1 MWKVLSFLKSVM
13 INLLEKTKYRSLIK
27 KSMMQCLE
35 DLPEREED
43 GKEAKEGI
51 QNGSQGFGCAKGD
64 KETQTNS
71 IRAEIHHLLSP
82 LVAVREQMFTRTC
95 YSMGN
100 QSWLVVDLP
109 TRLMD
114 ISSNSRWQLPFI
126 RSCLVS
132 PYTTQSASNV
142 IWIEMTQFLLD
153 EVHPLYHHL
162 CGQLFSSERGFR
174 TLTEEGCRRAR
185 IHIYLSPLFAA
196 TSEKSAALE
205 KLVTLAKEIVSP
217 PRWTRNDDNAS
228 HWALLIQ
235 HKVPADCLF
244 NVVRSLDSLGQTLLE
259 IPSIEETNCVSLHL
273 GTDGNRVVREICFD
287 NSGSSMLVTSE
298 DVITSVRAL
307 SIDSHEDTSFLTVTY
322 VMHPVSS
329 SSQAQQNWMKE
340 FSDKIC
346 NIIQDIE
353 LKTLV

>member
-174 TLTEEGCRRAR
+174 TLTEEGCRRA
-185 IHIYLSPLFAA
+185 P
-196 TSEKSAALE
+196 AALE
-205 KLVTLAKEIVSP
+205 KLVTLAKEMSARFYSGLSAATPHFKIQACALREVSFAM
-217 PRWTRNDDNAS
+217 D
-228 HWALLIQ
+228 
-235 HKVPADCLF
+235 ADCLF

>member
-1 MWKVLSFLKSVM
+1 MLRIKRSVSADYSQGMWKVLSFLKSVM

-162 CGQLFSSERGFR
+162 CGQVFSSDRGFR

-196 TSEKSAALE
+196 TSEKCSALYYFFPC
-205 KLVTLAKEIVSP
+205 LA
-217 PRWTRNDDNAS
+217 NF
-228 HWALLIQ
+228 LL
-235 HKVPADCLF
+235 
-244 NVVRSLDSLGQTLLE
+244 T
-259 IPSIEETNCVSLHL
+259 
-273 GTDGNRVVREICFD
+273 
-287 NSGSSMLVTSE
+287 
-298 DVITSVRAL
+298 
-307 SIDSHEDTSFLTVTY
+307 FLTLSCLQLL
-322 VMHPVSS
+322 H
-329 SSQAQQNWMKE
+329 
-340 FSDKIC
+340 
-346 NIIQDIE
+346 
-353 LKTLV
+353 